1 MTWQTIVADVLL
13 ALGVAIELL
22 SCLGL
27 LVMDNVFDRLHYV
40 GPASTLGPIAIAGAV
55 LFVEC
60 GSMSGL
66 KVILIAVVLVGG
78 GPVVSH
84 ATARAARVR
93 RFGHWQAQPEEEV
106 EEC

>member
-1 MTWQTIVADVLL
+1 MTWQTIVSYVLL

-27 LVMDNVFDRLHYV
+27 LVMDNVYDRLHYV
-40 GPASTLGPIAIAGAV
+40 GPAASLGPIAIAVAV
-55 LFVEC
+55 LFVEG
-60 GSMSGL
+60 GSTAGV
-66 KVILIAVVLVGG
+66 KAILIAVVLVGV
-78 GPVVSH
+78 GPVVTH

-93 RFGHWQAQPEEEV
+93 QFGHWQAQSEEDI

>member
-13 ALGVAIELL
+13 ALGVGIELL

-27 LVMDNVFDRLHYV
+27 LVMDHVFDRLHYV
-40 GPASTLGPIAIAGAV
+40 GPAAALGPITIAGAV
-55 LFVEC
+55 LLEE
-60 GSMSGL
+60 GISTAGL
-66 KVILIAVVLVGG
+66 KAALIAIVLVGI
-78 GPVVSH
+78 GPVVTH

-93 RFGHWQAQPEEEV
+93 QFGQWQAQPDEQI